1 LRKCLFPPEFTQT
14 EKGHGRIETRSIA
27 VSTALNGYLKFP
39 YVEQVVQI
47 RRTRTILKTGK
58 VEEESV
64 FGITSLSTT
73 KADPNKLAQ
82 YIRGHWSIENSL
94 HYVRDFTFDEDR
106 SQVRKNAG
114 PRVMASLRNLAISL
128 IRLKESNNIFK
139 TLRFISRNQ
148 ERALSFIGL

>member
-1 LRKCLFPPEFTQT
+1 M
-14 EKGHGRIETRSIA
+14 
-27 VSTALNGYLKFP
+27 
-39 YVEQVVQI
+39 QI

-58 VEEESV
+58 VEEETV
-64 FGITSLSTT
+64 FGITSLPAA
-73 KADPNKLAQ
+73 KADPCKLAQ
-82 YIRGHWSIENSL
+82 YVRGHWSIENSL

-139 TLRFISRNQ
+139 TLRFIGRNP